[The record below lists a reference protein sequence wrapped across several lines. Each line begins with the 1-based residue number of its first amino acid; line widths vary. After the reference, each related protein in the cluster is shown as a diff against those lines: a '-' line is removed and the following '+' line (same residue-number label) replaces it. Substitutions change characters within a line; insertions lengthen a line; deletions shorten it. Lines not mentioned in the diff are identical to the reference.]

1 MTRQRMNSSLAVISM
16 VFAVLGWTALPVLG
30 GIVAIITGHMA
41 RNEIRFNPNLDGNGM
56 ALGGLLL
63 GYAMVV
69 LLALLL
75 VAGLGIFLLF
85 GRVALME
92 MLGQ

>member
-41 RNEIRFNPNLDGNGM
+41 RREIREHPELDGD
-56 ALGGLLL
+56 ALAIISLIL
-63 GYAMVV
+63 GYGVVGLALFLVV
-69 LLALLL
+69 LLSLLYGALTLP
-75 VAGLGIFLLF
+75 A
-85 GRVALME
+85 
-92 MLGQ
+92 

>member
-1 MTRQRMNSSLAVISM
+1 MNTRSTSVLAVVSLI
-16 VFAVLGWTALPVLG
+16 AGLLGWTAMPLIG
-30 GIVAIITGHMA
+30 SIVAIITGHMA

>member
-1 MTRQRMNSSLAVISM
+1 MHSHAHFTFAPNRRQ
-16 VFAVLGWTALPVLG
+16 VLTASG
-30 GIVAIITGHMA
+30 A
-41 RNEIRFNPNLDGNGM
+41 M

>member
-1 MTRQRMNSSLAVISM
+1 MNTRSTSVLAVVSLI
-16 VFAVLGWTALPVLG
+16 AGLLGWTAMPLIG
-30 GIVAIITGHMA
+30 SIVAIITGHMA
-41 RNEIRFNPNLDGNGM
+41 RNEIRFNPNLDGSAM